1 MKTVTPEH
9 VGLSSTRLGRIRPV
23 VERYIDEGKFA
34 GVITLVA
41 RQGKVAHFECMGMM
55 DLESGKAMQPDAIFP
70 YLLDEQAD
78 HQSGPVD
85 AVRGRPGAAQRS
97 DVALHPRF

>member
-1 MKTVTPEH
+1 MQTVTPEH

-41 RQGKVAHFECMGMM
+41 RRGEVAHFECMGMM
-55 DLESGKAMQPDAIFP
+55 DRD
-70 YLLDEQAD
+70 
-78 HQSGPVD
+78 
-85 AVRGRPGAAQRS
+85 R
-97 DVALHPRF
+97 